1 MGWCNAPRRRR
12 RRRTSTDPV
21 TPATSPLS
29 TSGARVAAW
38 PESPARV
45 LGALAVWLLLTIW
58 ARPLHLPDEGRY
70 AGVAWEMLSGDWL
83 VPTLRGLPFF
93 HKPPL
98 THWIGLAAMS
108 LFGPE
113 PWLLRLAPALGAWL
127 MGAALW
133 LALRR
138 WRDARSA
145 GIALLVLA
153 TNPLYFVGAQFI
165 NHDMLVAGMV
175 SVAALC
181 WVRALEVPGRAALG
195 WLTAGWAVCGLG
207 FLSKGLIGAVLPLL
221 IVGPW
226 LLAQRR
232 WRDTLR
238 LAHPGALLVGAAVAL
253 PWLLAMQQRYPGF
266 FDYFI
271 VEQHFRRY
279 SGGGFN
285 NAQPFWFYLAVL
297 PVLTLPWSLWLPAA
311 LRRLRATQAAEAAP
325 SAAPLALPAL
335 AGLWLWW
342 VAAVVL
348 FFSMPQSKLVGY
360 VLPAL
365 PAWSALLA
373 WGAAPG
379 RRWRLAAGVGAM
391 LCVGTIA
398 ALAWQAPKSNRD
410 TALAFKRLAQP
421 TDLVVFVD
429 QSFYDVPIYAALARP
444 ALVASD
450 WDNREL
456 LRADSWRKE
465 LADAARF
472 APAQGRERLWPL
484 ARLRQLACRGV
495 PSWYFVDAGRGA
507 LLGEVPGATLA
518 HRGAHS
524 ELWRAPAQACAAE
537 PTREPR

>member
-1 MGWCNAPRRRR
+1 MHA
-12 RRRTSTDPV
+12 
-21 TPATSPLS
+21 
-29 TSGARVAAW
+29 SGRLA
-38 PESPARV
+38 SPAWV

-58 ARPLHLPDEGRY
+58 ARPLALPDEGRY
-70 AGVAWEMLSGDWL
+70 ASVSWGMLQGDWL
-83 VPTLRGLPFF
+83 VPVLHGLPFF

-98 THWIGLAAMS
+98 THWIGMAAMS
-108 LFGPE
+108 LGGPE
-113 PWLLRLAPALGAWL
+113 PWLLRLAPALGAWS

-153 TNPLYFVGAQFI
+153 TNPFYFIGAQFI

-175 SVAALC
+175 TLAALC
-181 WVRALEVPGRAALG
+181 WVRAFEVPGRAPLR
-195 WLTAGWAVCGLG
+195 WLVAGWAACGLG
-207 FLSKGLIGAVLPLL
+207 FLAKGLIGAVLPLM

-232 WRDTLR
+232 WRDALR
-238 LAHPGALLVGAAVAL
+238 LAHPAGVLIGAAVAL

-279 SGGGFN
+279 SGTTFN

-297 PVLTLPWSLWLPAA
+297 PALTLPWSLWLPAV
-311 LRRLRATQAAEAAP
+311 LRRLRTPQAEPQAAISTPAPVAA
-325 SAAPLALPAL
+325 LT
-335 AGLWLWW
+335 GLWLWW
-342 VAAVVL
+342 VVAIAL

-379 RRWRLAAGVGAM
+379 RRWPLTAAAGAL
-391 LCVGTIA
+391 LCLGVIA
-398 ALAWQAPKSNRD
+398 ALVTWQARNSHRD
-410 TALAFKRLAQP
+410 LALTLKRQVQP
-421 TDLVVFVD
+421 ADIVVFVD
-429 QSFYDVPIYAALARP
+429 NSFYDVPVYAAMTRP
-444 ALVASD
+444 ALVATA
-450 WDNREL
+450 WDDAAL

-472 APAQGRERLWPL
+472 APALGRELLWPL
-484 ARLRQLACRGV
+484 ARLGELACRGAV
-495 PSWYFVDAGRGA
+495 SWYFVEAGRSA
-507 LLGEVPGATLA
+507 LLRDVPGATLIQ
-518 HRGAHS
+518 RGVRG
-524 ELWRAPAQACAAE
+524 ELWRAPAQACPADDS
-537 PTREPR
+537 RSR

>member
-1 MGWCNAPRRRR
+1 MRCCGDRRH
-12 RRRTSTDPV
+12 TSTVAVNSSTDPLS
-21 TPATSPLS
+21 PATAHS
-29 TSGARVAAW
+29 AAW
-38 PESPARV
+38 HASPARV
-45 LGALAVWLLLTIW
+45 LGLLAAWLLLTIW
-58 ARPLHLPDEGRY
+58 ARPLQLPDEGRY
-70 AGVAWEMLSGDWL
+70 ASVAWEMLSGDWL
-83 VPTLRGLPFF
+83 VPTLHGLPFF

-98 THWIGLAAMS
+98 THWVGLAAMS

-175 SVAALC
+175 GVATLC
-181 WVRALEVPGRAALG
+181 WVRAFEDPSRPALR
-195 WLTAGWAVCGLG
+195 WLVAGWAACGLG

-232 WRDTLR
+232 WRDMLR
-238 LAHPGALLVGAAVAL
+238 LAHPAALLAGAAVAL

-279 SGGGFN
+279 SGATFN

-297 PVLTLPWSLWLPAA
+297 PALTLPWSLWLPAV
-311 LRRLRATQAAEAAP
+311 LHRWRARPAAP
-325 SAAPLALPAL
+325 CVSTVPAL
-335 AGLWLWW
+335 DSLWLWW
-342 VAAVVL
+342 VVAVVL
-348 FFSMPQSKLVGY
+348 FFSMPHSKLVGY

-365 PAWSALLA
+365 PAWAALLA
-373 WGAAPG
+373 WAAAPS
-379 RRWRLAAGVGAM
+379 RRWRLAVGVGTL

-421 TDLVVFVD
+421 TDVVVFVD
-429 QSFYDVPIYAALARP
+429 QSFYDVPIYAALAHP

-450 WDNREL
+450 WGNREL

-472 APAQGRERLWPL
+472 DHAQGRERLWPL
-484 ARLRQLACRGV
+484 ARLRELACRGV
-495 PSWYFVDAGRGA
+495 TSWYFVEAGRGA
-507 LLGEVPGATLA
+507 RLGDVPGATLA
-518 HRGAHS
+518 YRGAHS
-524 ELWRAPAQACAAE
+524 ELWRAPSQACAADA
-537 PTREPR
+537 TREPQR